1 MILADGFGPGL
12 VATSPDGRLLA
23 YSRSYYQQKDI
34 YLWDLEHGAD
44 LGWLGTEEGGAALL
58 FSPDSERLVVASA
71 GSDSEGNRIVPR
83 LAVYAVDLDAWRAA
97 ACRVAARELTADE
110 WRLYLGDAPQSPA
123 CSPPALAASRD
134 AS

>member
-1 MILADGFGPGL
+1 MVFADGFGPGL

-23 YSRSYYQQKDI
+23 YSRSNYQQKDI

-58 FSPDSERLVVASA
+58 FRRTVIVSSWHPPVPTGKATGSCHDWPSTQSISTPGGRRPVAS
-71 GSDSEGNRIVPR
+71 PR
-83 LAVYAVDLDAWRAA
+83 
-97 ACRVAARELTADE
+97 RELTADE
-110 WRLYLGDAPQSPA
+110 WRLYLGVVPQDPA
-123 CSPPALAASRD
+123 CSAAALAASRD